1 TSGLIRGG
9 CREAIAYFLVYSQ
22 TAADVGRIW
31 FYDTTGE
38 DDVHFISGVCFSRL
52 LQIFSDRCNPK
63 MQSV

>member
-1 TSGLIRGG
+1 M
-9 CREAIAYFLVYSQ
+9 VYSQ

-52 LQIFSDRCNPK
+52 LQIFSGRCNPK